1 MANKNVPAVDEVA
14 DWYRAAEPRFKALAD
29 IVAATINSLLKE
41 QGVAYLAVSARVKTL
56 ESILEKF
63 SRKRYESYK
72 DLTDF
77 LGVRVIVYLDSEIS
91 MVCQLLEKAFQSYS
105 ELGVDKSEEL
115 AVDQIGYRS
124 VHYICDLG
132 SRRLELPELVQY
144 KGLKFEVQIRTVLQH
159 AWAEIEHD
167 RSYKF
172 SGDLPQTIRRR
183 LNLLAGTL
191 ELVDR
196 EFSTLARDLD
206 EHVKQKTEKKP
217 LAEND
222 AQELSPEIVSR
233 FLDSLPFG
241 KNINSEGKNSSLA
254 SMFDELT
261 GFGLL
266 NVGDLREIFSADFLA
281 AVTAD
286 SPGTKVGIL
295 RRAMMFNDVD
305 KYFALAYRRSFSG
318 LSKETQDLLK
328 KKYGLQKTEEVM
340 DLLAARKKI
349 KNGV

>member
-1 MANKNVPAVDEVA
+1 MSNANIPAIDEVA
-14 DWYRAAEPRFKALAD
+14 SWYRDAEPRFKALAD

-41 QGVAYLAVSARVKTL
+41 QRVAYLAVSARVKTL

-63 SRKRYESYK
+63 SRKSYESYK

-91 MVCQLLEKAFQSYS
+91 TVCQLLEKAFQAHP

-132 SRRLELPELVQY
+132 NKRLELPELSQY

-172 SGDLPQTIRRR
+172 SGDLPQILRRR

-196 EFSTLARDLD
+196 EFSTLAKDLD
-206 EHVKQKTEKKP
+206 EHARQETKKKP
-217 LAEND
+217 IEVND
-222 AQELSPEIVSR
+222 SQELSPEVVSQ
-233 FLDSLPFG
+233 FLNSLPFG
-241 KNINSEGKNSSLA
+241 KDVRSEGKNSSLA
-254 SMFDELT
+254 SMFEELT
-261 GFGLL
+261 SFGLL
-266 NVGDLREIFSADFLA
+266 NVEDLRNIFSPEFLTEVA
-281 AVTAD
+281 ID
-286 SPGTKVGIL
+286 SPGTKVGVL

-305 KYFALAYRRSFSG
+305 KYFDRAYKKSFSG
-318 LSKETQDLLK
+318 LSKQTKDMLQRR
-328 KKYGLQKTEEVM
+328 YGKQKLNEIVN
-340 DLLAARKKI
+340 LLAPKKTS
-349 KNGV
+349 